1 MQKVFDITS
10 IRQKY
15 PNRWLLLLIYSYED
29 GQPVSGRVLA
39 YSKSRTKVYD
49 ARTRTRTHNPD
60 LDLRIVFT
68 GDQGE
73 LEKVSSKLDLSLA
86 MAEGESHALLASFL
100 FAEDM
105 EKALSAAELKKKQIS
120 DLERIYK
127 EQNVTNINFFSNEG
141 NGWENSKFEIE
152 VLKKN
157 CSNNP
162 LTLIFKLISKLNNP
176 EF

>member
-15 PNRWLLLLIYSYED
+15 PNRWLLLIIYSYED
-29 GQPVSGRVLA
+29 EQPVSGRVLA

-49 ARTRTRTHNPD
+49 ARTRLRTHNSD

-68 GDQGE
+68 GDQEE
-73 LEKVSSKLDLSLA
+73 LDKVSPELDLSLA

-127 EQNVTNINFFSNEG
+127 EQNVPNISADWHNAYQFSVEKKTVSNQAKASD
-141 NGWENSKFEIE
+141 EN
-152 VLKKN
+152 VVRNRKK
-157 CSNNP
+157 P
-162 LTLIFKLISKLNNP
+162 TD
-176 EF
+176 E